1 MEMILF
7 TNKASKRKKERQT
20 RKGWIHRDEAWRVR
34 STPSPSPLFEQT
46 SHNKPIQQLT
56 AQQLNNSTPQQLNTS
71 TPQRLYFDSDTQMLP
86 AIITTTTSDSSSAFL
101 FPVISL
107 YSVIPQML
115 DTIVGPQ
122 QMIGNEIVSPVYAFA

>member
-1 MEMILF
+1 MCVASEYYYLAYNDRSKQVAAIEAIHSFPKNPGVHIHSILF
-7 TNKASKRKKERQT
+7 
-20 RKGWIHRDEAWRVR
+20 H
-34 STPSPSPLFEQT
+34 PLFNKHHTTQHSLNA
-46 SHNKPIQQLT
+46 SHHT
-56 AQQLNNSTPQQLNTS
+56 AF
-71 TPQRLYFDSDTQMLP
+71 YFDSDTQMLP
-86 AIITTTTSDSSSAFL
+86 AIITTTTTDRSIAFL

>member
-1 MEMILF
+1 MQSGRTRCALHATTAILHTMIEANKSLRSKRFIHSQRILECTSILF
-7 TNKASKRKKERQT
+7 
-20 RKGWIHRDEAWRVR
+20 H
-34 STPSPSPLFEQT
+34 PLFNKHHTTQHSLNA
-46 SHNKPIQQLT
+46 SHHT
-56 AQQLNNSTPQQLNTS
+56 AF
-71 TPQRLYFDSDTQMLP
+71 YFDSDTQMLP
-86 AIITTTTSDSSSAFL
+86 AIITTTTTDRSIAFL

>member
-1 MEMILF
+1 MCVACEYCYLAY
-7 TNKASKRKKERQT
+7 NDRSKKVAAIEA
-20 RKGWIHRDEAWRVR
+20 IHSFPKNPGVHIH
-34 STPSPSPLFEQT
+34 SIPFHPLFNKHHTTQHSLNA
-46 SHNKPIQQLT
+46 SHHT
-56 AQQLNNSTPQQLNTS
+56 AF
-71 TPQRLYFDSDTQMLP
+71 YFDSDTQMLP
-86 AIITTTTSDSSSAFL
+86 AIITTTTTDRSIAFF

>member
-1 MEMILF
+1 MHS
-7 TNKASKRKKERQT
+7 SK
-20 RKGWIHRDEAWRVR
+20 AWRVR
-34 STPSPSPLFEQT
+34 STPFPLFQQT
-46 SHNKPIQQLT
+46 PHNT
-56 AQQLNNSTPQQLNTS
+56 ANPTAYNS